1 MKNLKTFIHQAAI
14 IAACILLL
22 FNNVNA
28 QTGAFISAMPR
39 SNHLNTY
46 SGRHPSSFQYQ
57 QMPISMNYLIG
68 IEQAITSSFSAQIGL
83 MQNNQK
89 YVSKIYTGRNF
100 DTDEYGYGSGS
111 NENSLLG
118 LFLNLKQVLY
128 RKNTFD
134 VYLGAGANYVLQ
146 KPIDLMENTI
156 SLSDFDE
163 TTNRVDTVLT
173 TRALISRHPDFR
185 PFAAHAQLGV
195 SKRFKNNLTI
205 SAAAFFYYAPPVY
218 RIENTIRWENNTY
231 QSQSELLGYFGAL
244 NLSVS
249 YPIIRNKLHLLK
261 KK

>member
-28 QTGAFISAMPR
+28 QTSAFISAMPR

-57 QMPISMNYLIG
+57 QMPISMNYIIG
-68 IEQAITSSFSAQIGL
+68 IEQAITSSFSAQLGL

-89 YVSKIYTGRNF
+89 YASKIYTGSNF
-100 DTDEYGYGSGS
+100 DTDQYGYGSES
-111 NENSLLG
+111 SRNLPLE

-134 VYLGAGANYVLQ
+134 VFLCAGANYVLE
-146 KPIDLMENTI
+146 KPQHLQLITTSRFKLDENN
-156 SLSDFDE
+156 
-163 TTNRVDTVLT
+163 NRVDTVLT
-173 TRALISRHPDFR
+173 NRELIGRHPDFR

-195 SKRFKNNLTI
+195 SKRFKNELTV

-231 QSQSELLGYFGAL
+231 QSRSELLGYFGAL